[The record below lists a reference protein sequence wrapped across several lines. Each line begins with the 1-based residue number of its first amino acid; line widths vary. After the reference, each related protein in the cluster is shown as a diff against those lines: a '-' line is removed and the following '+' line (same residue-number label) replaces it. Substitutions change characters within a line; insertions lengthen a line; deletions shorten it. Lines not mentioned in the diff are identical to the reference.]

1 MLSEW
6 LAVATVDH
14 IPDEWH
20 AGVIRR
26 DAGKMLKA
34 ELVANILDTGAF
46 SEYEDLAFRMELA
59 PALQGV
65 PLDAHE
71 LALERSA

>member
-6 LAVATVDH
+6 LAAATVDH

-20 AGVIRR
+20 AGVISR

-34 ELVANILDTGAF
+34 ELVADVLDTGAF
-46 SEYEDLAFRMELA
+46 SEYEDLAFRVELA

-65 PLDAHE
+65 PLDARE

>member
-1 MLSEW
+1 MSEW
-6 LAVATVDH
+6 LAAATVDH
-14 IPDEWH
+14 IPDEWD
-20 AGVIRR
+20 AGVISR
-26 DAGKMLKA
+26 DAGKMLKT
-34 ELVANILDTGAF
+34 EFVANVLDTGAF

-65 PLDAHE
+65 RLDACE